1 MADISIQNLVKAF
14 EEGKNIL
21 DGLSFDVLE
30 GEHIGILGSN
40 GTGKTT
46 LFRLLTGQL
55 YPDEGEII
63 VASGKRMGLIS
74 QIPVYPEGYT
84 AEDVLKTAHRRV
96 YELREEMRRLE
107 KEMTVS
113 SDEALLRRYD
123 NVSNR
128 FMDLGGYE
136 LERFRNTVANGLGIP
151 QSQRQ
156 QLFDTL
162 SGGEKTRI
170 NLARLILEETDILLL
185 DEPTNHLDMN
195 ATEWLEDYVT
205 KFKGTVLTIS
215 HDRYF
220 LDKTVQRTIEIV
232 DGKAEFYPGNYSF
245 FVEEKERRLLE
256 QQKKFEKS
264 QAEIKRLQQSADRLY
279 QWGTGNKRLMRKSFA
294 IQSRIERIEK
304 IERPKYE
311 KKMKV
316 KFTEKSFMG
325 DEVCVISGLSKSYGE
340 KLLFSDVEM
349 MIVPG
354 ERIAIVGDNG
364 TGKSTFLKILM
375 NEVRADSGIYRTGP
389 AIKTAYLPQIIK
401 FNNPERSV
409 LDTLIYDE
417 NCTPQSARNR
427 LGAFK
432 FSGDDVYTQVSQLS
446 GGEQSRLRLCML
458 MKDDINF
465 LILDEP
471 TNHLDIDSREWIE
484 EALEDYEETLLF
496 VSHDRYFINRFAT
509 RVWEFKDGKITDYRC
524 SFERYQEIKAAQEA
538 REQIE
543 KRTAEKQEKPKQKEK
558 KASPANIEKRIAKLE
573 KEIASLEEKIA
584 ELDKLS
590 EENASDYAKLME
602 IEEEKAE
609 INIQLEE
616 KYELW
621 EELSQSV

>member
-1 MADISIQNLVKAF
+1 MADISVQNIVKAF

-21 DGLSFDVLE
+21 DGLTFDVLE

-55 YPDEGEII
+55 YPDEGEIVI
-63 VASGKRMGLIS
+63 ASGKRLGLIS

-84 AEDVLKTAHRRV
+84 AEDVLKTAHKRV
-96 YELREEMRRLE
+96 YELGDEMRRLE
-107 KEMTVS
+107 AEMAVS

-123 NVSNR
+123 SVSNR
-128 FMDLGGYE
+128 YMDLGGYE
-136 LERFRNTVANGLGIP
+136 LERHRNTVANGLGIP
-151 QSQRQ
+151 QHQRE

-170 NLARLILEETDILLL
+170 NLARLILENTDILLL

-220 LDKTVQRTIEIV
+220 LDKTAQRTIEIV
-232 DGKAEFYPGNYSF
+232 NGKAEFYPGNYSF

-256 QQKKFEKS
+256 QQKKYEKS
-264 QAEIKRLQQSADRLY
+264 QTEIKRLQQSADRLY

-316 KFTEKSFMG
+316 KFTEKTFMG
-325 DEVCVISGLSKSYGE
+325 DEVCVISGLSKAYGE
-340 KLLFSDVEM
+340 KRLFTDVEM

-375 NEVRADSGIYRTGP
+375 NEVRADSGIFRTGP
-389 AIKTAYLPQIIK
+389 AVKTAYLPQIIK
-401 FNNPERSV
+401 FEHPERSV

-432 FSGDDVYTQVSQLS
+432 FSGDDVFTQVSQLS
-446 GGEQSRLRLCML
+446 GGEQSRLRLCIL
-458 MKDDINF
+458 MKDNINF

-524 SFERYQEIKAAQEA
+524 SFERYQELKAVQEA

-543 KRTAEKQEKPKQKEK
+543 KRAEKQDKPKIKEK
-558 KASPANIEKRIAKLE
+558 KASPANTEKKIARLE
-573 KEIASLEEKIA
+573 KEIAVLEEKMT
-584 ELDKLS
+584 ELDRLS
-590 EENASDYAKLME
+590 EENASDYTKLME
-602 IEEEKAE
+602 LDEEKAE
-609 INIQLEE
+609 INSRLEE